1 MKLFSIHAMGI
12 NSDYSTLIVAEN
24 EEKAIEIF
32 KSREDDCS
40 YYFTYNA
47 REIATVDGYKVI
59 FHKGKKI
66 VLTK

>member
-32 KSREDDCS
+32 KSREDDYS

-47 REIATVDGYKVI
+47 REITAVDGFKIV
-59 FHKGKKI
+59 FRKGKKI

>member
-1 MKLFSIHAMGI
+1 MKLFSVHAMGFH
-12 NSDYSTLIVAEN
+12 SDYSTLIVAEN

-32 KSREDDCS
+32 KSRNDDT
-40 YYFTYNA
+40 YYFTYDA
-47 REIATVDGYKVI
+47 YEINEVDGYKIV

>member
-1 MKLFSIHAMGI
+1 MKLFSVYAMDI

-32 KSREDDCS
+32 KSRENDYS
-40 YYFTYNA
+40 YYLTCNA
-47 REIATVDGYKVI
+47 REITVVDGFKIV
-59 FHKGKKI
+59 FRKGKKI